1 MMADRLVFS
10 KHSAGPISKDRLVTV
25 GLLLVIAVSIRFL
38 FHYALPYFRFDPAYY
53 DYFWPHRT
61 RLMIH
66 ICGGILAVITGPFQF
81 WTGLRQRFMNVH
93 VWTGRLYLLGVLVGS
108 FGAFLMTVYTTPRS
122 FAIALIFLALAW
134 IFTTGIALAAIL
146 RGMVVLHREWMVRS
160 YIVTFAFVMFR
171 VVQDNLPMVVKH
183 LGESE
188 NDGLANTTWI
198 SWLVPLAVFELIRQ
212 TRKIFPARQAV

>member
-1 MMADRLVFS
+1 
-10 KHSAGPISKDRLVTV
+10 
-25 GLLLVIAVSIRFL
+25 
-38 FHYALPYFRFDPAYY
+38 
-53 DYFWPHRT
+53 
-61 RLMIH
+61 
-66 ICGGILAVITGPFQF
+66 
-81 WTGLRQRFMNVH
+81 
-93 VWTGRLYLLGVLVGS
+93 VLVGS